1 LDDSERSEE
10 LSPEDA
16 RARVPPYVALVRI
29 GAVVAMSLAA
39 AFGLFLILAGG
50 DYWKLGVL
58 CLVLA
63 VPFFFLMRFAENTAE

>member
-1 LDDSERSEE
+1 LTENEE
-10 LSPEDA
+10 PEDLSPEDA

-39 AFGLFLILAGG
+39 AFGIFLLLAGG
-50 DYWKLGVL
+50 GYWKLGIL

-63 VPFFFLMRFAENTAE
+63 VPFFFLMRFAESTAD